1 MKIPLDTICVRSGV
15 LCPRCRKLIDNGFY
29 TLREVEIMKNL
40 LELEEHDPNLK
51 FLKDST
57 YVKSYET
64 NSMILIVL
72 EMGND
77 VPQAALVKLGRILST
92 KMNTKIRVIKKS
104 DPKNIIVQVVAPARV
119 QGINSVWTPDGD
131 VQHIIR
137 ISKYDARLLP
147 AGVNELEHLLSMI
160 FNENYKIKI
169 TQ

>member
-40 LELEEHDPNLK
+40 LELEEHDPNSK

>member
-1 MKIPLDTICVRSGV
+1 MRIPLDTICIRSGV

-40 LELEEHDPNLK
+40 LELEEHDPNFK

-72 EMGND
+72 EIGND
-77 VPQAALVKLGRILST
+77 VPQAALVKLGRTLST

-104 DPKNIIVQVVAPARV
+104 DPKNIIVQIVAPARV

-169 TQ
+169 MQ

>member
-1 MKIPLDTICVRSGV
+1 
-15 LCPRCRKLIDNGFY
+15 
-29 TLREVEIMKNL
+29 
-40 LELEEHDPNLK
+40 
-51 FLKDST
+51 
-57 YVKSYET
+57 VKSYET

>member
-1 MKIPLDTICVRSGV
+1 
-15 LCPRCRKLIDNGFY
+15 
-29 TLREVEIMKNL
+29 MKNL